1 MRSERIL
8 PIALAALILAT
19 LTTDHGY
26 AQESITPVGTDLGTL
41 YPSELAP
48 LEKPPG
54 YSPYVGKNYPTQ
66 VLWGD
71 THLHTSNSFD
81 AAAFGNTLGP
91 EEAYR
96 FARGEEVISSTGQ
109 PAKLSRPLDFLV
121 VSDHAEALGSLIE
134 LKKGNPTMMADPTL
148 RRWHDMIAA
157 GGAQAIEATFEA
169 IRSLGTGTIP
179 PAFFDPY
186 KRGRQLNNRC
196 SPTTAHRLA
205 SLKVFA
211 KRQIVTYRK

>member
-1 MRSERIL
+1 MRSKRTL
-8 PIALAALILAT
+8 SVALTALALTILVTAPGHT
-19 LTTDHGY
+19 
-26 AQESITPVGTDLGTL
+26 QETITPVGTDLGTL
-41 YPSELAP
+41 YPDELAP

-109 PAKLSRPLDFLV
+109 PAWPVPCCQPEDDSTLKE
-121 VSDHAEALGSLIE
+121 AE
-134 LKKGNPTMMADPTL
+134 
-148 RRWHDMIAA
+148 W
-157 GGAQAIEATFEA
+157 
-169 IRSLGTGTIP
+169 RSI
-179 PAFFDPY
+179 
-186 KRGRQLNNRC
+186 
-196 SPTTAHRLA
+196 
-205 SLKVFA
+205 
-211 KRQIVTYRK
+211 

>member
-1 MRSERIL
+1 MRSKRTL
-8 PIALAALILAT
+8 SVALTALALTILVTAPGHT
-19 LTTDHGY
+19 
-26 AQESITPVGTDLGTL
+26 QETITPVGTDLGTL
-41 YPSELAP
+41 YPDELAP

-96 FARGEEVISSTGQ
+96 FARGEQVTSSTGQ

-121 VSDHAEALGSLIE
+121 VADHAEGLGGMLE
-134 LKKGNPTMMADPTL
+134 LKKGNPAMMDDPTL
-148 RRWHDMIAA
+148 KRWHDMITS
-157 GGAQAIEATFEA
+157 GGESALTATIEV
-169 IRSLGTGTIP
+169 IRSLGTKT
-179 PAFFDPY
+179 
-186 KRGRQLNNRC
+186 
-196 SPTTAHRLA
+196 
-205 SLKVFA
+205 
-211 KRQIVTYRK
+211 